1 MKLFTPLVPAAFAAC
16 LFAQPNPVQ
25 IDNDQ
30 VKVLVVHQDPHKKTR
45 LHKHD
50 VNRVMIY
57 LQNGQQTIAYQ
68 DGKVNK
74 LNWKAGQALWSPASG
89 MHIAEI
95 TSDGAVSIAEVEL
108 KKTGVKAPVK
118 FPGLDPVKVDP
129 RHYKIEMDNDQVRVL
144 RVKIGPGESTPVHEH
159 GFNRVVV
166 YLTDMDFR
174 VTGDDGKPQ
183 MVSHKAG
190 EVSWGT
196 PTRHKEE
203 NVSKK
208 AFEVVVVE
216 VKS

>member
-1 MKLFTPLVPAAFAAC
+1 MPFFALASALAC
-16 LFAQPNPVQ
+16 WGLAQTSPVK

-57 LQNGQQTIAYQ
+57 LNEGGQTIAYQ
-68 DGKVNK
+68 DGKVTK
-74 LNWKAGQALWSPASG
+74 LKWKAGEALWSPASG

-95 TSDGAVSIAEVEL
+95 TSNGAVSIAEVEL
-108 KKTGVKAPVK
+108 KKPAAGTPPRYPA
-118 FPGLDPVKVDP
+118 LDPVKVDP
-129 RHYKIEMDNDQVRVL
+129 KHYKVEMENDQVRVV
-144 RVKIGPGESTPVHEH
+144 RVRIGPGEATPVHEH
-159 GFNRVVV
+159 GLNRVVV
-166 YLTDMDFR
+166 YLTAMDFR
-174 VTGDDGKPQ
+174 VTGDDGKAQ

-196 PTRHKEE
+196 PNRHKEE
-203 NVSKK
+203 NVSKE

>member
-1 MKLFTPLVPAAFAAC
+1 MKLLAAFPLAAA
-16 LFAQPNPVQ
+16 LFGQASPVK
-25 IDNDQ
+25 IENDQ
-30 VKVLVVHQDPHKKTR
+30 VKVLVVNQDPHKKTR

-57 LQNGQQTIAYQ
+57 MQNGRQTIAYQ
-68 DGKVNK
+68 DGKTTT

-95 TSDGAVSIAEVEL
+95 VSDGKVSIAEVEL
-108 KKTGVKAPVK
+108 KK
-118 FPGLDPVKVDP
+118 PGAKSAASYPALDPVKVDP
-129 RHYKIEMDNDQVRVL
+129 KHYKVEMENDQVRVV
-144 RVKIGPGESTPVHEH
+144 RVKIGPGESTPVHQH
-159 GFNRVVV
+159 GLNRVVV

-190 EVSWGT
+190 DVSWGT
-196 PTRHKEE
+196 PNKHKEE
-203 NVSKK
+203 NVSSKP
-208 AFEVVVVE
+208 FEVVVVE

>member
-1 MKLFTPLVPAAFAAC
+1 MKLLACVAAAVAAFA
-16 LFAQPNPVQ
+16 QSNPAK
-25 IDNDQ
+25 IENDQ
-30 VKVLVVHQDPHKKTR
+30 VRVLVVNQAPHQKTR

-57 LQNGQQTIAYQ
+57 LQAGAQTIDYQ
-68 DGKVNK
+68 KEGVKH

-95 TSDGAVSIAEVEL
+95 TSPDAVTIAEVEL
-108 KKTGVKAPVK
+108 KKPGAKAAVKYPAQ
-118 FPGLDPVKVDP
+118 DPVKVDP
-129 RHYKIEMDNDQVRVL
+129 KHYKIEMENDQVRVL

-159 GFNRVVV
+159 GLNRVLV
-166 YLTDMDFR
+166 YLTGMDFR

-183 MVSHKAG
+183 VVTHQAG

-203 NVSKK
+203 NVSSKP
-208 AFEVVVVE
+208 FEVVVIE
-216 VKS
+216 IKS

>member
-1 MKLFTPLVPAAFAAC
+1 MKLLACLAAAAAAFA
-16 LFAQPNPVQ
+16 QSNPAK

-30 VKVLVVHQDPHKKTR
+30 VKVLVVNQKPHVKTR

-57 LQNGQQTIAYQ
+57 LNAGNQTIDYQ
-68 DGKVNK
+68 KEGVKQ

-95 TSDGAVSIAEVEL
+95 ISANPVTIAEVEL
-108 KKTGVKAPVK
+108 KKPAARSAAKYPAA
-118 FPGLDPVKVDP
+118 DPVKVDP
-129 RHYKIEMDNDQVRVL
+129 KHYKIEMENDQVRVL
-144 RVKIGPGESTPVHEH
+144 RVRIGPGESTPVHEH
-159 GFNRVVV
+159 GLNRVVV
-166 YLTDMDFR
+166 YLTDMNFR

-183 MVSHKAG
+183 MVTHQAG

-203 NVSKK
+203 NVSNKP
-208 AFEVVVVE
+208 FEVVVVE